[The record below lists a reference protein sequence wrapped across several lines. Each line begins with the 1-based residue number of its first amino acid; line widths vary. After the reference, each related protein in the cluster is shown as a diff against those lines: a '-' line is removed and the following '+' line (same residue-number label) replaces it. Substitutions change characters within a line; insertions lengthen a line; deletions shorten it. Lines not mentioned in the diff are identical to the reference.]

1 MTATEPH
8 QRLAAPA
15 RSGKWFVFIAVF
27 IDMIGIGMAF
37 PVLPILVGNYT
48 TSTAAQ
54 THWAITLSVTYS
66 LMQFLCAPLLGAIS
80 DRFGRRPVLI
90 AAIVGL
96 GIHYFLIATAVSLW
110 IMLFAR
116 IMGGITGASF
126 SVANAYLADISPP
139 EERAKSFGLIGAA
152 FGLGFI
158 LGPPLGGMLGALDTP
173 LHLQLPFYAAAA
185 LSFANALY
193 GYFFVPESLP
203 PSRRGQF
210 SLAKAN
216 PFRALI
222 ALVQH
227 HAVGSL
233 VIVFALFSLAH
244 MAMIQNWALY
254 THFRFGWGTYENG
267 ILLSCVGLISTVVQG
282 FLLGR
287 LVKRFGEERLALTA
301 IGINVFVQTGYGL
314 AQQGWMMFPILFCSV
329 LTFTT
334 GPAIQ
339 GVVSKSADPTEQ
351 GITLGAMQSIN
362 SLAAV
367 VGPLIAGQILAQVS
381 SLPHTDLRVG
391 AHFFFCASLNLL
403 AFLLAWRRLSRPVAT
418 APSL

>member
-1 MTATEPH
+1 MNEAKPPSH
-8 QRLAAPA
+8 RAVPVQ
-15 RSGKWFVFIAVF
+15 SGKWFVFVAVF
-27 IDMIGIGMAF
+27 LDMIGIGMAF
-37 PVLPILVGNYT
+37 PVLPILVGQYT
-48 TSTAAQ
+48 NGNTALQ
-54 THWAITLSVTYS
+54 THWAIALSVTYS

-126 SVANAYLADISPP
+126 SVANAYLADITPP

-158 LGPPLGGMLGALDTP
+158 CGPPLGGILGAID
-173 LHLQLPFYAAAA
+173 LQLPFYAAAA
-185 LSFANALY
+185 LSFVNALY

-203 PSRRGQF
+203 RSRRGEF

-254 THFRFGWGTYENG
+254 THFRFGWGTFENG
-267 ILLSCVGLISTVVQG
+267 FLLFFVGLISTVVQG
-282 FLLGR
+282 GLLGR

-301 IGINVFVQTGYGL
+301 IGINVLVQTGYGL
-314 AQQGWMMFPILFCSV
+314 AQRGWMMFPILFCSV

-339 GVVSKSADPTEQ
+339 GVVSKSADPTAQ
-351 GITLGAMQSIN
+351 GVTLGAMQSIN

-381 SLPHTDLRVG
+381 ALPPTDIRVG
-391 AHFFFCASLNLL
+391 AHFFFCATLNLL
-403 AFLLAWRRLSRPVAT
+403 AFLLAWRRLSRPVA
-418 APSL
+418 AAASQ

>member
-1 MTATEPH
+1 MTEAEPSL
-8 QRLAAPA
+8 RRAAPA

-27 IDMIGIGMAF
+27 IDMIGIGIAF

-54 THWAITLSVTYS
+54 THWAIALSVTYS

-80 DRFGRRPVLI
+80 DQFGRRPVLI

-96 GIHYFLIATAVSLW
+96 GIHYFVIATAASLW

-116 IMGGITGASF
+116 ILGGVTGASF

-158 LGPPLGGMLGALDTP
+158 LGPPLGGMLGAID
-173 LHLQLPFYAAAA
+173 LQLPFYAAAA
-185 LSFANALY
+185 LSFVNALY

-203 PSRRGQF
+203 RSRRGQF
-210 SLAKAN
+210 SFAKAN

-254 THFRFGWGTYENG
+254 THFRFGWGTLENG
-267 ILLSCVGLISTVVQG
+267 ILLFCVGLISTVVQG
-282 FLLGR
+282 GLLGR

-301 IGINVFVQTGYGL
+301 IGINVLVQTGYGL
-314 AQQGWMMFPILFCSV
+314 AQRGWMMFPILFCSV
-329 LTFTT
+329 LTFTA

-339 GVVSKSADPTEQ
+339 GVVSKSADPTAQ
-351 GITLGAMQSIN
+351 GVTLGAMQSIN

-381 SLPHTDLRVG
+381 SLPPTDVRVG
-391 AHFFFCASLNLL
+391 AHFFFCASLNLI
-403 AFLLAWRRLSRPVAT
+403 AFFLAWRRLFRPAVA
-418 APSL
+418 APSH

>member
-1 MTATEPH
+1 MTEAEPH
-8 QRLAAPA
+8 QRRAAPS

-27 IDMIGIGMAF
+27 IDMIGIGIAF

-116 IMGGITGASF
+116 IMGGVTGASF

-158 LGPPLGGMLGALDTP
+158 VGPPLGGMLGAID
-173 LHLQLPFYAAAA
+173 LQLPFYAAAA
-185 LSFANALY
+185 LSFGNALY

-203 PSRRGQF
+203 RSRRGVF
-210 SLAKAN
+210 SFAKAN

-254 THFRFGWGTYENG
+254 THFRFEWGTFKNG
-267 ILLSCVGLISTVVQG
+267 ILLFCVGLISTVVQG
-282 FLLGR
+282 GLLGR

-339 GVVSKSADPTEQ
+339 GVVSKSADPTAQ

-381 SLPHTDLRVG
+381 SLPPTDLRVG

-403 AFLLAWRRLSRPVAT
+403 AFLLAWRRLFRPVAA